1 MCSNSTQLDLKSMC
15 PFIGSKKLCMRS
27 YVRTYIVILRK
38 AVFLVKQNSTCNRFI
53 SMATINK
60 MSHSVFTIL
69 ILMQLFQKIAVVK
82 IITSRVLAC
91 EARQRSTIGN
101 KNW

>member
-1 MCSNSTQLDLKSMC
+1 
-15 PFIGSKKLCMRS
+15 MRS

-38 AVFLVKQNSTCNRFI
+38 AVFLVKQNSTCNRFF

-60 MSHSVFTIL
+60 MSDSVFTIL
-69 ILMQLFQKIAVVK
+69 ILMQLLQKTAVVK

-91 EARQRSTIGN
+91 EARQRSTIGK

>member
-1 MCSNSTQLDLKSMC
+1 
-15 PFIGSKKLCMRS
+15 MRS

-38 AVFLVKQNSTCNRFI
+38 GVFLVKQNSTCNRFI
-53 SMATINK
+53 SMATINI
-60 MSHSVFTIL
+60 MSDSVFTIIL
-69 ILMQLFQKIAVVK
+69 ILMQLLQKIAVVK